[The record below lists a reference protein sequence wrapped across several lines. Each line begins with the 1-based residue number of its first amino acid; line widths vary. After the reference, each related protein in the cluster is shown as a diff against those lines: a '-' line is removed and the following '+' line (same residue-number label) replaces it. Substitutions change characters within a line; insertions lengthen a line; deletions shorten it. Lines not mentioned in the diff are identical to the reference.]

1 MCDVQAYKRMKE
13 KYNIIPFHFS
23 SLQLVV
29 LVSERVNSYEKT
41 KANSSTNI
49 WPTDSS
55 LEDDLHVSDVTAC
68 RHNDLN
74 F

>member
-1 MCDVQAYKRMKE
+1 MQRLYKKE
-13 KYNIIPFHFS
+13 FHFS

-55 LEDDLHVSDVTAC
+55 LEDDLHVSGAATAYAARRATSVTS
-68 RHNDLN
+68 